1 MGFSTEDFTR
11 NELYIG
17 RINKAG
23 QQMAR
28 DNNGK
33 WQYVTNT
40 KLSTVRLDRWME
52 IVEQYEVQNHK
63 EAQMQL
69 LIYDTEQEQ
78 VIRTSA
84 WELVQSV
91 LNKS

>member
-11 NELYIG
+11 KELYIG

>member
-63 EAQMQL
+63 EAQIQL